1 MKNMRINFKFW
12 LLISTLYVV
21 AIGAFGYLQ
30 YQDKQA
36 ELLAEIDQKL
46 LAAAQATRAIIGPDF
61 HDQAVGPDTIS
72 QSQDYQLAIK
82 LYQFAQSIDV
92 AYVYS
97 LKQFDDKV
105 LFVVSS
111 ASDQELQLETY
122 EPAYYTSYPEMDDAV
137 LEAMSSGTA
146 QTAEYHDRWGHF
158 RSVFLPFKTQDGTPY
173 VIGADVSLED
183 IHAVALKS
191 MAYSVLMTALLVL
204 LLWPLFWLLFKGSK
218 KALEAKYQAMFADE
232 LTGLP
237 NRNQLLKDL
246 QQASH
251 SHLALIDIRRFNDI
265 INTYGPAIGDHVL
278 KQFACRLDNFTDPRL
293 YKLKAYR
300 LDGDVFALV
309 ENHAM
314 TADDVMA
321 CAKRLVNHLI
331 DKPYQV
337 SSNDQIKL
345 RVTIGGVNQNEDAYV
360 LANMALDEAKSR
372 NLPTYVYDSKSHD
385 LPATYQRNIQ
395 LQKELQL
402 ALDENRLVPFF
413 QPIFSAN
420 QREIVRY
427 ECLARVVDSQGE
439 VVIEPEL
446 FLPVARR
453 MGLYAEITRRM
464 IKQALVVARREAVD
478 LTINISIADIMNAE
492 TKHFIWQALKNS
504 RLGNRFQF
512 EILENEPITNRQKVV
527 DFIKRTQ
534 QLGAEFGIDDLGKSH
549 SNIDR
554 LMSLPLN
561 FIKIDGSIITL
572 IAEDIHTQKVVS
584 ELVAIARKNHL
595 KVTAE
600 YCHDEATTLMAEK
613 LGIDYLQGFFLGK
626 PSRAIQ

>member
-1 MKNMRINFKFW
+1 M
-12 LLISTLYVV
+12 
-21 AIGAFGYLQ
+21 
-30 YQDKQA
+30 
-36 ELLAEIDQKL
+36 
-46 LAAAQATRAIIGPDF
+46 
-61 HDQAVGPDTIS
+61 
-72 QSQDYQLAIK
+72 
-82 LYQFAQSIDV
+82 
-92 AYVYS
+92 
-97 LKQFDDKV
+97 
-105 LFVVSS
+105 
-111 ASDQELQLETY
+111 
-122 EPAYYTSYPEMDDAV
+122 
-137 LEAMSSGTA
+137 
-146 QTAEYHDRWGHF
+146 
-158 RSVFLPFKTQDGTPY
+158 
-173 VIGADVSLED
+173 
-183 IHAVALKS
+183 
-191 MAYSVLMTALLVL
+191 
-204 LLWPLFWLLFKGSK
+204 
-218 KALEAKYQAMFADE
+218 
-232 LTGLP
+232 
-237 NRNQLLKDL
+237 
-246 QQASH
+246 
-251 SHLALIDIRRFNDI
+251 
-265 INTYGPAIGDHVL
+265 
-278 KQFACRLDNFTDPRL
+278 
-293 YKLKAYR
+293 
-300 LDGDVFALV
+300 
-309 ENHAM
+309 
-314 TADDVMA
+314 
-321 CAKRLVNHLI
+321 NHLI

-337 SSNDQIKL
+337 SNDDQIKL
-345 RVTIGGVNQNEDAYV
+345 RVIIGGVNQNEDAYV
-360 LANMALDEAKSR
+360 LANMALDEAKNR
-372 NLPTYVYDSKSHD
+372 NLPTFVYDSKSHD

-402 ALDENRLVPFF
+402 AFDENRLVPFF

-439 VVIEPEL
+439 VVIEPDL

-464 IKQALVVARREAVD
+464 VKQALVVARREAVD

-492 TKHFIWQALKNS
+492 TKHFILQALKNS
-504 RLGNRFQF
+504 RLGNRIQF

-527 DFIKRTQ
+527 DFIKKTQ

-572 IAEDIHTQKVVS
+572 IAEDVHTQKVVS